1 MSLNNNNNMYIIF
14 FICYF
19 QVYDGGLNI
28 EEKLAALELERLEG
42 RVSNGRS
49 GIIRPPAAMDDMLYG
64 SNDSV
69 SRGNTN
75 KFKMLKLYS
84 CIMENFFLS
93 KLSFFVFF
101 FFKKA
106 ILFNFIKK
114 EFIKMFSLRFS
125 VPSPELGNGRGYGS
139 YPPSQ
144 GKKCT

>member
-69 SRGNTN
+69 SRGNTI

-84 CIMENFFLS
+84 CIMENF
-93 KLSFFVFF
+93 LSFFVFF
-101 FFKKA
+101 LRQKSNFV
-106 ILFNFIKK
+106 NFIKK

>member
-75 KFKMLKLYS
+75 KFKMLK
-84 CIMENFFLS
+84 
-93 KLSFFVFF
+93 
-101 FFKKA
+101 
-106 ILFNFIKK
+106 
-114 EFIKMFSLRFS
+114 
-125 VPSPELGNGRGYGS
+125 
-139 YPPSQ
+139 
-144 GKKCT
+144 